1 MPRVIPSSLLP
12 DPPDRSGLGVADPQ
26 SEPQPESRIDRLPIW
41 LFGLSAIVFIGCSIF
56 RHEVFASEAWDLGIF
71 DQGIYLIS
79 QGLPPI
85 STLLGFHIMGDHAAL
100 VFYPLALLYR
110 LVPTVYW
117 LLGLQ
122 ALAIA
127 AGSYLTW
134 RLARHAGLAGRSAT
148 LLAIVYLL
156 YPVAF
161 NANRADFH
169 PETFAI
175 PGFLA
180 AVLSARLQKPL
191 GFFLS
196 LLLILTCRDALAL
209 NVAAMG
215 IWLWGFEKRRGYGLA
230 TLGIGI
236 AWFLIATQ
244 VIVPQAS
251 AGLVSV
257 DRYLTRYN
265 GLGDS
270 YWEVAKT
277 LLLQPQILFGTL
289 LTWKN
294 LEYLLL
300 LVAPIAWAIHPR
312 HWSPLLGAVPTIAM
326 NLLSNN
332 NGQRSLTDQYSVP
345 IFPFLILVAIAGFP
359 TRWAWFRARKVV
371 LIWSLIGFLALGKWG
386 LFWIYTKQMDN
397 RSATRSAM
405 SLIQDDRAVLA
416 DSHFV
421 PHLSQRVTIQRI
433 EGSSPIEP
441 YAHVLINDR
450 RPWLNDRT
458 GNARLINQLQQDDH
472 FRKTFDREGI
482 ILYQRDPDSVR

>member
-1 MPRVIPSSLLP
+1 MEKFQNRKIAGMEKLQDEKLKN
-12 DPPDRSGLGVADPQ
+12 SG
-26 SEPQPESRIDRLPIW
+26 SIDRVPPWI
-41 LFGLSAIVFIGCSIF
+41 FGISAIVFYLCSAY
-56 RHEVFASEAWDLGIF
+56 RHEAFASEAWDLGIF

-100 VFYPLALLYR
+100 VFYPLAVLYR
-110 LVPTVYW
+110 LIPTVHW

-127 AGSYLTW
+127 AGSYFTW
-134 RLARHAGLAGRSAT
+134 RLATQSGLTGRWAT
-148 LLAIVYLL
+148 VLAIVYLL
-156 YPVAF
+156 YPIAF

-191 GFFLS
+191 GFALS
-196 LLLILTCRDALAL
+196 LLLVLTCRDALAL

-215 IWLWGFEKRRGYGLA
+215 LWLWWFEKRRNYGLA

-265 GLGDS
+265 DLGGS
-270 YWEVAKT
+270 YGEVAKT
-277 LLLQPQILFGTL
+277 LILQPQILLGTL

-300 LVAPIAWAIHPR
+300 LAAPIIWAIHPR
-312 HWSPLLGAVPTIAM
+312 HWSPLLAALPTIAM

-332 NGQRSLTDQYSVP
+332 DGQRSLTDQYSVP

-359 TRWAWFRARKVV
+359 TRMAWFRTRKVLV
-371 LIWSLIGFLALGKWG
+371 IWALIGFLALGKWG
-386 LFWIYTKQMDN
+386 LFWIYAKHTDTW
-397 RSATRSAM
+397 SAARTAIG
-405 SLIQDDRAVLA
+405 LIQDARPVLA
-416 DSHFV
+416 DSHLV
-421 PHLSQRVTIQRI
+421 PHVSHRVTIQRI
-433 EGSSPIEP
+433 EGNSPIEP
-441 YAHVLINDR
+441 YAHVLINAK
-450 RPWLNDRT
+450 RPWLNDRA
-458 GNARLINQLQQDDH
+458 GIAALLEKLQQNPT
-472 FRKTFDREGI
+472 FRKTFDRDGI
-482 ILYQRDPDSVR
+482 LLYQKFD